1 MTTQGRLQ
9 DDVWLL
15 IGLFGNE
22 PGQLELREGRLTFR
36 TSAGVQFDVPLS
48 EVSYVEYPWYYFGG
62 GVQITVA
69 GRRYRLSFV
78 PPTSHGGRAR
88 VVPGGWRVGWAWCSS
103 FRRAGFIGRR

>member
-1 MTTQGRLQ
+1 MTTQGRLH

-62 GVQITVA
+62 GVQFTVA

-78 PPTSHGGRAR
+78 PPTSHGGRAGD
-88 VVPGGWRVGWAWCSS
+88 VPGGRRVGAAWRSA
-103 FRRAGFIGRR
+103 FRHAGLIDRR